1 MLLFHDNGLL
11 LKTSEYV
18 LWVKTM
24 TPGVLSGL
32 DKHHVTAVSPNQ
44 VVCGGSEPVRWFGQS
59 HFESHGWKQHVW
71 FRTEDVIFLTEHQ
84 ERMYLPLFQLSFYYF
99 CKLDVK
105 HSSHSLFC
113 IALLHKNNSL
123 NKRTSAW
130 VISCPVWVTLYNVFQ
145 INVKFGNACTPSG
158 RTEWPVFI
166 NGSKAKCRLSSLC
179 VS

>member
-59 HFESHGWKQHVW
+59 HFESHWQKQHVW

-105 HSSHSLFC
+105 HSSHSLFR

-123 NKRTSAW
+123 KKRTSACYCNSFNFGVSTYW
-130 VISCPVWVTLYNVFQ
+130 YSQNRETVV
-145 INVKFGNACTPSG
+145 VKIKTF
-158 RTEWPVFI
+158 RTKKI
-166 NGSKAKCRLSSLC
+166 DRMLC
-179 VS
+179 KVVGVKM